1 MTNKKPSRK
10 ELAAL
15 LQTLIILAGDNV
27 SGSKEKHNIIE
38 SICKKYDFYPEVLEI
53 TSVDPCDVFAHI
65 EEMEIRLQFASHLI
79 SLVEAGNEEYIDAH
93 HLSYLSKL
101 LSILSQ

>member
-15 LQTLIILAGDNV
+15 LQTLIILAGDNA
-27 SGSKEKHNIIE
+27 SCSKEKHNIIE

-65 EEMEIRLQFASHLI
+65 EEMEVRLQFASHLI

-93 HLSYLSKL
+93 HLSFLSKL

>member
-15 LQTLIILAGDNV
+15 LQTLIILAGDNA
-27 SGSKEKHNIIE
+27 SCSKEKHNIIE

-65 EEMEIRLQFASHLI
+65 EEMEVRLQFASHLI
-79 SLVEAGNEEYIDAH
+79 TLAEAGNEEYIDAH

-101 LSILSQ
+101 LSILSR